1 MTRIKEPIN
10 ALSHLLGVCLSCL
23 GLILMIFQ
31 SYINNSLLQFI
42 GSLIF
47 GLSLIALYTASTVY
61 HWIKGTDHVERFLR
75 KLDHTM
81 IYVLIAGTYTPIC
94 LITLNGPIGWG
105 LLALVWGLALLGIV
119 TKLLWLNAPRW
130 LYTGFYVALGWV
142 AVFFLMPLYDAL
154 PSEGF
159 FWLLA
164 GGILYTVGALI
175 YATKP
180 KWITLGSFGFHEIF
194 HVFIILGSLSHFVLV
209 SSYVLT

>member
-10 ALSHLLGVCLSCL
+10 ALSHLAGVCLSL
-23 GLILMIFQ
+23 FGLILMIFQ
-31 SYINNSLLQFI
+31 SHANNSLLQFL
-42 GSLIF
+42 GALIF

-61 HWIKGTDHVERFLR
+61 HWVKGTDNVERFLR

-94 LITLNGPIGWG
+94 LITLKGPIGWG
-105 LLALVWGLALLGIV
+105 LLTLVWGLAILGII

-142 AVFFLMPLYDAL
+142 AVFFLMPLYNAL

-159 FWLLA
+159 FWLVT
-164 GGILYTVGALI
+164 GGVLYTVGALI

-180 KWITLGSFGFHEIF
+180 KWIKLGSFGFHEIF
-194 HVFIILGSLSHFVLV
+194 HVFIILGSLSHFILV
-209 SSYVLT
+209 SSYVLN